1 VSRRRYRSRNSSG
14 GGFAALLGV
23 LLIVGLIIKFIWWIV
38 GAAAIVGAFYVIRAV
53 VRENRRQQ
61 AATAQRCAEVAAR
74 ADQQHDW
81 VMSGDDRGIYGPE
94 CAPLMRFIER
104 GGPPA
109 PTTGPPV
116 IPPRAGPFGTR
127 FVR

>member
-1 VSRRRYRSRNSSG
+1 MSRRRYRSRNRSG

-23 LLIVGLIIKFIWWIV
+23 LLIVGLIIKFIWWII
-38 GAAAIVGAFYVIRAV
+38 GAAALVGAIYVIRAV
-53 VRENRRQQ
+53 VGEKRRQEAV
-61 AATAQRCAEVAAR
+61 AAQHRAEVAAR
-74 ADQQHDW
+74 ADQQHSW
-81 VMSGDDRGIYGPE
+81 VMQGDDRGIYGPE
-94 CAPLMRFIER
+94 CAPLMRYIEG